1 MSTYNFIYGIDVSQ
15 STLDIVL
22 LPQGTHQQIANT
34 EKGIREWLHE
44 LTDCEKVLCVL
55 EATGCYS
62 NRLTN
67 LLAQADIDTSVV
79 SPSQSDGFTKA
90 QGIIS
95 KNDKQAAHSLALMGQ
110 CLNLPLYQ
118 QSSPQMQNRKQVL
131 MGINALKKQRQMLRN
146 QLHAL
151 NNQILFAP
159 SVKQALAT
167 TLHTVEQELK
177 GLEEALNELSDEEYK
192 QQYDLVTSVVGIGQ
206 KTAQALLCA
215 TGGLQHFES
224 AKQLAKFVGLVPSSH
239 YSGTSVHKKG
249 RITKKGNAQLRASLY
264 MAARS
269 AKKHNQACK
278 DLYERL
284 RSAGRNYKQAMVA
297 VMHKLIKQIFGVFRS
312 GLQFDNLHYLQFK
325 TEKK

>member
-15 STLDIVL
+15 STLDIVV
-22 LPQGTHQQIANT
+22 LPQNRHAQIANT
-34 EKGIREWLHE
+34 EAGIGKWIKGLSKAER
-44 LTDCEKVLCVL
+44 VLCVL

-67 LLAQADIDTSVV
+67 LLAQAGISFSVV
-79 SPSQSDGFTKA
+79 SPSQSDGFVKA

-118 QSSPQMQNRKQVL
+118 QSSQQMQNRKQLL

-177 GLEEALNELSDEEYK
+177 GLEEALNDLSDEEYE

-239 YSGTSVHKKG
+239 YSGMSVHKKG

-284 RSAGRNYKQAMVA
+284 RGAGRNYKQAMVA
-297 VMHKLIKQIFGVFRS
+297 VMHKLIKQVFGVFRS
-312 GLQFDNLHYLQFK
+312 GLHFNNLHYLQFK
-325 TEKK
+325 AQS